1 MIGDLFQILTLI
13 AGLAGVV
20 LVMKPWRLDE

>member
-1 MIGDLFQILTLI
+1 MLGDLLQILTLI
-13 AGLAGVV
+13 AGLAGVI